1 VGWDKDRDRE
11 CNCRIRVED
20 SLVVIVCGEMDAAQL
35 RENYKTYIEIK
46 DNNQVVKND

>member
-1 VGWDKDRDRE
+1 MGWDKDRDRE
-11 CNCRIRVED
+11 CNCRIRVDD

-46 DNNQVVKND
+46 GNNQVVKND